1 MGLLLHKNRKDFLL
15 AVGLRMAHDAFV
27 AVNIIV
33 KMFWI
38 GIYFCASDVLK
49 PCFF

>member
-1 MGLLLHKNRKDFLL
+1 
-15 AVGLRMAHDAFV
+15 MAHDAFV